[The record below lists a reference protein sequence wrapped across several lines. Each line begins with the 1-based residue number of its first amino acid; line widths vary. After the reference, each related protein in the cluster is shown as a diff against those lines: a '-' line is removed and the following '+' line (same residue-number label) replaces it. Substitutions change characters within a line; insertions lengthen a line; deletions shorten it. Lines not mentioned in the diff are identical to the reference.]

1 MHLLTWMFFRVVFT
15 CFKDFSHGH
24 YWRLKKSVKCERYLQ
39 PGTTWRN
46 LAQPG
51 AIAISYLLICES
63 LHRWPDFFWSGIV
76 GIICP
81 RMHLMEESYGAIVGW
96 LWGNI
101 GEENNGRITLG
112 SAPAGGQFHTGQH
125 RNCSYQYCG
134 SSCNWAISWTNQV
147 SSKRRGAARYM

>member
-1 MHLLTWMFFRVVFT
+1 MHLLTWMFFSVVFT

-24 YWRLKKSVKCERYLQ
+24 YWRLKKSVKCERYLR

-46 LAQPG
+46 SNQLP
-51 AIAISYLLICES
+51 LDLWEFTS
-63 LHRWPDFFWSGIV
+63 LTWFFLE
-76 GIICP
+76 
-81 RMHLMEESYGAIVGW
+81 RNHLPQNAFDGRKLWGHSWVT

-125 RNCSYQYCG
+125 RNCSCKPVLWYQLQLG
-134 SSCNWAISWTNQV
+134 DFLSQV
-147 SSKRRGAARYM
+147 SSKRRAAARYYL

>member
-46 LAQPG
+46 SNQLP
-51 AIAISYLLICES
+51 LDLWEFTS
-63 LHRWPDFFWSGIV
+63 LTWFFLE
-76 GIICP
+76 
-81 RMHLMEESYGAIVGW
+81 RNNRNHLPQNAFDGRK
-96 LWGNI
+96 LWGHSWVTLWGDI
-101 GEENNGRITLG
+101 GEENNGRVTLG

-125 RNCSYQYCG
+125 RNCSYQNCG
-134 SSCNWAISWTNQV
+134 SSCNWAISWANQV
-147 SSKRRGAARYM
+147 SSKRSGSKQSDWDNSS